1 MMKKITKNSSEYW
14 ARRKAEF
21 VVSQLD
27 KAEQTAEVMKR
38 SYAKAQ
44 NYLVD
49 QTDKIFLKYQ
59 RDYKLSETQARAILK
74 RSGVDVMKLK
84 RELQN
89 GVQSDEIKQILTDM
103 DSAAYASRIE
113 KLIQSQKDIDALM
126 VSMSQNDNRLLT
138 NHLNSIVE
146 DSYLHEMFLIQKR
159 AKVAFEFSA
168 LDPKYVDKLLRVNWS
183 GKHFS
188 NAIWN
193 NHAELGQTLK
203 EEYLVNYLTGR
214 SSFDMAKVIEERFG
228 VEGYK
233 ARRLVRTESTFFS
246 AELEAKAYEEAGI
259 EKYEY
264 VSVLDDRTTHI
275 CKSKDGKIYNV
286 KDRRA
291 GVNYPPL
298 HVFCR
303 ATTIAHISDEWLK
316 EVDGDVF
323 DDTLGYKKWKKA
335 KKPLKNKA
343 KKVYNK
349 GVQSRTVISEKTIE
363 NKKIISF
370 DKNIKTLKNID
381 GYMKQW
387 EKEVVSNLPIE
398 LSEKSKETIER
409 AIENGNFAMR
419 FKSQNLDNLISKERF
434 LNQFE
439 TKTSGGT
446 VSTKFRK
453 QATEQLFGIG
463 TKGMKYK
470 EYEKYGYIGNKNPM
484 IDYTHNLRS
493 GGVSQYGDMIIHFNR
508 DKIAGRVTFVIDNSL
523 GNAVYKNIVAD
534 NPFKI
539 KLTSIDKN
547 KLRQYADLLQDDLIS
562 GPEDLVKR
570 LNVRYIE
577 AQYHGDLLLSDV
589 DTIYFTK
596 TKPNFEQI
604 KLLSEKNINI
614 YVLEGENFVKIT

>member
-1 MMKKITKNSSEYW
+1 MSSIDYW
-14 ARRKAEF
+14 VKRKVEF

-44 NYLVD
+44 KYLVD

-59 RDYKLSETQARAILK
+59 RDYKLSETQARELLK

-103 DSAAYASRIE
+103 DSVAYASRIE

-126 VSMSQNDNRLLT
+126 VSMYQNDNRLLT
-138 NHLNSIVE
+138 NHLKSIAE
-146 DSYLHEMFLIQKR
+146 DSYLHEMFLIQTR

-188 NAIWN
+188 QAIWN

-303 ATTIAHISDEWLK
+303 ATTIANISNEWLQ

-323 DDTLGYKKWKKA
+323 DDTLGYKEWKK
-335 KKPLKNKA
+335 NNIDNSNST
-343 KKVYNK
+343 VYNK
-349 GVQSRTVISEKTIE
+349 SMKHLDLMAKTQLFE
-363 NKKIISF
+363 NKDIRVNAKKILGSKYDFWVQNNTKKIR
-370 DKNIKTLKNID
+370 DAVYNVTQVLDTLD
-381 GYMKQW
+381 GYKIPRIVFVKKNKLPGYAGYDNINDILFITDNMSS
-387 EKEVVSNLPIE
+387 EVDFIQE
-398 LSEKSKETIER
+398 LSSEYFAAKDIKETIIHELTHKQHWDS
-409 AIENGNFAMR
+409 AKSFYKANKKSYNNVNEAM
-419 FKSQNLDNLISKERF
+419 
-434 LNQFE
+434 
-439 TKTSGGT
+439 
-446 VSTKFRK
+446 
-453 QATEQLFGIG
+453 
-463 TKGMKYK
+463 
-470 EYEKYGYIGNKNPM
+470 
-484 IDYTHNLRS
+484 
-493 GGVSQYGDMIIHFNR
+493 
-508 DKIAGRVTFVIDNSL
+508 NSL
-523 GNAVYKNIVAD
+523 NADLNSYVKQQIQHDYNYLYKISENAAIKFYENNINELVAD
-534 NPFKI
+534 VMVLGDNVF
-539 KLTSIDKN
+539 DKV
-547 KLRQYADLLQDDLIS
+547 LL
-562 GPEDLVKR
+562 EKVK
-570 LNVRYIE
+570 E
-577 AQYHGDLLLSDV
+577 
-589 DTIYFTK
+589 
-596 TKPNFEQI
+596 
-604 KLLSEKNINI
+604 
-614 YVLEGENFVKIT
+614 VLKWK